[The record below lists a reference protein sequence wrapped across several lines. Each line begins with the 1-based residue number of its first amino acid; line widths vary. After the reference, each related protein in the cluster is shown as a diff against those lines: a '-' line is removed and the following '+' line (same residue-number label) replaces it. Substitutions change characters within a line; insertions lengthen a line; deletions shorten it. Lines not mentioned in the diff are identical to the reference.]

1 MQPAHSPMSYRIE
14 RVNALLRQEIG
25 SVVADEL
32 KDPRISSIVS
42 ITRVETSRD
51 LGFAKVYVSVLG
63 SDQEKSDTLRALGSA
78 AGFIHRSIRPNLR
91 MRSVPHLAFYL
102 DEAIE
107 RGAEMVAFIDKVI
120 ERDREIA
127 AQSDCPPPP
136 QDDSP

>member
-1 MQPAHSPMSYRIE
+1 MSHRIE

-107 RGAEMVAFIDKVI
+107 KGAEMVAFIDKVI

-127 AQSDCPPPP
+127 AQSDCPPPL

>member
-1 MQPAHSPMSYRIE
+1 MSHRIE

-127 AQSDCPPPP
+127 AQSDCPPPL

>member
-1 MQPAHSPMSYRIE
+1 M
-14 RVNALLRQEIG
+14 
-25 SVVADEL
+25 
-32 KDPRISSIVS
+32 S

-63 SDQEKSDTLRALGSA
+63 TDQEKSDTLRALGSA

-127 AQSDCPPPP
+127 AQRDCPPPP

>member
-1 MQPAHSPMSYRIE
+1 MSHRIE

-63 SDQEKSDTLRALGSA
+63 TDQEKADTLRALGSA

-127 AQSDCPPPP
+127 AQSDCPPPL

>member
-1 MQPAHSPMSYRIE
+1 MSHRIE

-25 SVVADEL
+25 SVVTDEL

-107 RGAEMVAFIDKVI
+107 KGAEMVAFIDKVI

-127 AQSDCPPPP
+127 AQSDCPPPL
-136 QDDSP
+136 QDDYP

>member
-1 MQPAHSPMSYRIE
+1 MSHRIE

>member
-1 MQPAHSPMSYRIE
+1 MSHRIE

-63 SDQEKSDTLRALGSA
+63 TDQEKADTLRALGSA

-127 AQSDCPPPP
+127 AQRDCPPPL

>member
-1 MQPAHSPMSYRIE
+1 MQPAHSPMSHRIE

-107 RGAEMVAFIDKVI
+107 KGAEMVAFIDKVI

>member
-1 MQPAHSPMSYRIE
+1 MQPVPSPMSHRIE

>member
-1 MQPAHSPMSYRIE
+1 MSHRIE
-14 RVNALLRQEIG
+14 RVNVLLRQEIG

-63 SDQEKSDTLRALGSA
+63 TDQEKSDTLRALGSA

>member
-1 MQPAHSPMSYRIE
+1 MSHRIE

-25 SVVADEL
+25 SVVAGEL

-78 AGFIHRSIRPNLR
+78 AGFIYRSIRPNLR
-91 MRSVPHLAFYL
+91 MRSVPHLVFYL

-127 AQSDCPPPP
+127 AQRDCPPPL

>member
-1 MQPAHSPMSYRIE
+1 MSHRIE

-63 SDQEKSDTLRALGSA
+63 TDQEKADTLRALGSA

>member
-1 MQPAHSPMSYRIE
+1 MSHRIE

-91 MRSVPHLAFYL
+91 MRSVPHFAFYL

-107 RGAEMVAFIDKVI
+107 KGAEMVAFIDKVI

-127 AQSDCPPPP
+127 AQSDCPPPL

>member
-1 MQPAHSPMSYRIE
+1 MSHRIE
-14 RVNALLRQEIG
+14 RVNALLRQEVG

-63 SDQEKSDTLRALGSA
+63 SDQEKADTLRALGSA

-127 AQSDCPPPP
+127 AQSDCPPPL

>member
-1 MQPAHSPMSYRIE
+1 MSYRIE

-127 AQSDCPPPP
+127 AQSDCPPPL

>member
-1 MQPAHSPMSYRIE
+1 MSHRIE
-14 RVNALLRQEIG
+14 RVNALLRQEVG

-91 MRSVPHLAFYL
+91 MRSVPHLSFSL

-107 RGAEMVAFIDKVI
+107 KGAEMVAFIDKVI

>member
-1 MQPAHSPMSYRIE
+1 MSHRIE

-63 SDQEKSDTLRALGSA
+63 TDQEKSDTLRALGSA

-127 AQSDCPPPP
+127 AQRDCPPPP

>member
-1 MQPAHSPMSYRIE
+1 MSHRIE

-51 LGFAKVYVSVLG
+51 LGFAKVYVSILG
-63 SDQEKSDTLRALGSA
+63 TDQEKADTLRALGSA

-127 AQSDCPPPP
+127 AQRDCPPPP

>member
-1 MQPAHSPMSYRIE
+1 MSHRIE

-107 RGAEMVAFIDKVI
+107 KGAEMVAFIDKVI

>member
-1 MQPAHSPMSYRIE
+1 MQPAHSPMSHRIE